1 MSFIDQFQL
10 LSQYNRWMNQK
21 IYSAC
26 NELSD
31 ADRKHNSGAFFGSIH
46 NTLDHIVYGDL
57 AWIERLR
64 DDQFTPKS
72 IGSVVF
78 DSWEMLSEKR
88 VSLDHEIDRWVNTF
102 DASQMEAIFSY
113 TSNVDKLTRSG
124 PYWSLV
130 LHMFN
135 HQTHHRGQ
143 VTTLLNQLGIDI
155 GATDIPAMPS
165 FITE

>member
-102 DASQMEAIFSY
+102 DASQM
-113 TSNVDKLTRSG
+113 
-124 PYWSLV
+124 
-130 LHMFN
+130 
-135 HQTHHRGQ
+135 
-143 VTTLLNQLGIDI
+143 
-155 GATDIPAMPS
+155 
-165 FITE
+165 